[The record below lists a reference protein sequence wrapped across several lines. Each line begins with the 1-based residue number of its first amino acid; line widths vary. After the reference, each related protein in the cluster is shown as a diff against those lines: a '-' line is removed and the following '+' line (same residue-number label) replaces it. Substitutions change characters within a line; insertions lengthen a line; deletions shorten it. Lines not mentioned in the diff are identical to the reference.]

1 MAFEPFVAYEASAGS
16 GKTFQLTARYLTL
29 LFLDQA
35 PESILCVT
43 FTKKAAAEMKE
54 RIIQSLTEL
63 DDTMLNLIS
72 EQSGISIERLRQ
84 NSQIVKD
91 RFLKSHPNILNI
103 DKFFTKV
110 LHAFSYEAKIDPN
123 FRVTS
128 SVNQQK
134 IFEKFVKSNDNLAGF
149 IGLLNEQEGAL
160 STLLNV
166 FETLYEIDPLLPQVE
181 FNSSLAPY
189 KEAVLARMKLLRDM
203 IHECKDASNRVKSM
217 VEFDSVEDICA
228 KAFFQKDSLSEHN
241 YFKKCYTTQ
250 LDTLFFSIKE
260 SLRNFYDAKERYLLS
275 ALLHHYKIY
284 KGARQSRFKL
294 QFNDVTVKVFELL
307 NGIDKEF
314 LYFRLDSK
322 YKHILIDEFQ
332 DTSLMQFHIFK
343 PLIDELTG
351 GYGQDE
357 FKSFFYVG
365 DVKQSIYRFRGGQKS
380 LFYDVANNYPVALK
394 QMHYNFR
401 SCENIVHFVNDTF
414 SFMQGF
420 IPQIAK
426 KSGGYV
432 KIESIEDD
440 AALILDAIVQKV
452 QLLKQNGIDENDI
465 AILCLKN
472 NDAQIIASKLQ
483 ANNHRVVTESS
494 AKLTSNPKVA
504 AMLSAIKY
512 VLYDDDI
519 YKQSFLHY
527 CTNPT
532 DEQKFDISLY
542 DTPLEALHKL
552 LKKFCF
558 FENDVNIL
566 KLFEIAAQYD
576 DLVEF
581 LHDEIDDSTT
591 QQESSGIKIMTI
603 HKSKGLEF
611 QSVIVVDSF
620 AKDRPDTN
628 KLIFS
633 TDNLALQSLHY
644 KIKFRE
650 VFDTKFTHVLQ
661 KEKRLND
668 EDLEHTLYV
677 AFTRARENLFVLQKE
692 KNSKIGYL
700 RLNDFAIGSIMQGQ
714 SISQNNL
721 PQKTIIGY
729 KNIAKQEI
737 SESKESTQTKD
748 FNAAI
753 YGTALHYMLEQIQ
766 SFNPTHLPVAVE
778 AAKNKFGMIENFDEI
793 EKRVAQLLN
802 DAKFKQLTDG
812 KCIKEK
818 PVVHNNQVKQ
828 LDLLVEKQDCYVVI
842 DYKTSDKSKEK
853 NIAQVQEYIEIIKN
867 ITDKDVIG
875 EIIYLLNDRIV
886 YESVRK

>member
-16 GKTFQLTARYLTL
+16 GKTFQLTARYLSL

-54 RIIQSLTEL
+54 RIIESLTHL
-63 DDTMLNLIS
+63 DDTMLKLIS
-72 EQSGISIERLRQ
+72 DQTSLDVSKLRE
-84 NSQIVKD
+84 NSSAVKQ
-91 RFLKSHPNILNI
+91 RFLKSRPNILNI

-123 FRVTS
+123 FRVISTL
-128 SVNQQK
+128 NQK
-134 IFEKFVKSNDNLAGF
+134 KTFENFVKKNDDLEGF
-149 IGLLNEQEGAL
+149 VTLLNEQESAL
-160 STLLNV
+160 STLLNL
-166 FETLYEIDPLLPQVE
+166 FDTLYEIDPLLPDFE
-181 FNSSLAPY
+181 YNDSLLPY
-189 KEAVLARMKLLRDM
+189 KEEVLARMQRLRDT
-203 IHECKDASNRVKSM
+203 IHACKDASNQVKSM
-217 VEFDSVEDICA
+217 VEFQSVEDICA
-228 KAFFQKDSLSEHN
+228 KAFFQKDSLSRHRN
-241 YFKKCYTTQ
+241 FKKCYTPE
-250 LDTLFFSIKE
+250 LDALFFSLKE
-260 SLRNFYDAKERYLLS
+260 SLHKYYYAKERYLLS
-275 ALLHHYKIY
+275 ALLYHYRIY
-284 KGARQSRFKL
+284 KNTRQDRFKL

-380 LFYDVANNYPVALK
+380 LFYDVANNYPVTLK

-401 SCENIVHFVNDTF
+401 SCKNIVDFVNDTF
-414 SFMQGF
+414 AFMQGF
-420 IPQIAK
+420 IPQIAT
-426 KSGGYV
+426 KSDGYV
-432 KIESIEDD
+432 QVESLDD
-440 AALILDAIVQKV
+440 DEGLILDTILQKV
-452 QLLKQNGIDENDI
+452 QLLKQKGIDENDI

-512 VLYDDDI
+512 VI
-519 YKQSFLHY
+519 YKDEIYKKNFLHY
-527 CTNPT
+527 CANGDDY
-532 DEQKFDISLY
+532 DEKFDISLY

-552 LKKFCF
+552 LKKFPF

-566 KLFEIAAQYD
+566 KLFEIAANYD
-576 DLVEF
+576 DLLEF

-611 QSVIVVDSF
+611 QSVIAVDSF

-628 KLIFS
+628 KLIFV
-633 TDNLALQSLHY
+633 TENLSFQGIHY

-650 VFDTKFTHVLQ
+650 VFDPAFTKVLDN
-661 KEKRLND
+661 EKRLND

-677 AFTRARENLFVLQKE
+677 AFTRARENLIILQKE
-692 KNSKIGYL
+692 ENSKIGYL
-700 RLNDFAIGSIMQGQ
+700 GLNDFTKGTVK
-714 SISQNNL
+714 
-721 PQKTIIGY
+721 QKEIQKQDDTRNKTVIRY

-737 SESKESTQTKD
+737 SESKENTQTKD

-766 SFNPTHLPVAVE
+766 SFDIEHLPSAVE
-778 AAKNKFGMIENFDEI
+778 AAKNKFGMIDNFTDI
-793 EKRVAQLLN
+793 VKRVAMLLS
-802 DAKFKQLTDG
+802 DDEFKHLING
-812 KCIKEK
+812 KRIKEK
-818 PVVHNNQVKQ
+818 PVVYDNQVKQ
-828 LDLLVEKQDCYVVI
+828 LDLLIEKEECYIVI

-853 NIAQVQEYIEIIKN
+853 NIAQVKEYIEIVKN
-867 ITDKDVIG
+867 ISNKKVMG
-875 EIIYLLNDRIV
+875 EIVYLLSDRIV
-886 YESVRK
+886 YERVS